1 MATFLFID
9 TAAEKA
15 LVGISR
21 DNVLLA
27 VEENNV
33 PNTHANFAQVAVA
46 TVLKKAGIP
55 IQNLDAIVVTMGPG
69 SYTGLRV
76 GLASAKGIAYVLNKP
91 LIGLSTL
98 ALLANTALKSE
109 IIKQHEENL
118 QLFSMIDARRMEV
131 FGAIYN
137 KALAHLLPEQAI
149 LLTPTYIEQLLL
161 NGPLACIGSGVTK
174 TKTLI
179 EHPNLYF
186 LAETYSLQE
195 CIELATIKY
204 NAKEFEDIAYSSP
217 AYLKDFFQQPAGSKT
232 E

>member
-76 GLASAKGIAYVLNKP
+76 GLATAKGIAYTIQKP

-98 ALLANTALKSE
+98 N
-109 IIKQHEENL
+109 
-118 QLFSMIDARRMEV
+118 
-131 FGAIYN
+131 
-137 KALAHLLPEQAI
+137 ALAAAAIQLAELQQQFYENSASFVICSMSKTVEAVFEKLDLLD
-149 LLTPTYIEQLLL
+149 LL
-161 NGPLACIGSGVTK
+161 NI
-174 TKTLI
+174 
-179 EHPNLYF
+179 
-186 LAETYSLQE
+186 
-195 CIELATIKY
+195 
-204 NAKEFEDIAYSSP
+204 AKMKIPF
-217 AYLKDFFQQPAGSKT
+217 
-232 E
+232 